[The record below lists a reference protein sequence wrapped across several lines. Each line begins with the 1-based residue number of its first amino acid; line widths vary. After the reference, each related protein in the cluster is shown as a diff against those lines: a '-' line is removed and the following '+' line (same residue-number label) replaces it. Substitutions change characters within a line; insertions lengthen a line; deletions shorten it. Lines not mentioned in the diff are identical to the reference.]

1 MIVHEYLKLFV
12 FRKKMVTYEYFMDKI
27 QDWEVSLLADSVTSG
42 YREEWEMTRWLV
54 YSIIQ
59 PNLKKSLRDKPMKEI
74 IPLPFDEDYYT
85 EEPDIEITQEQVG
98 MLRERAEFIG
108 DMLRSNKSKKTE
120 ETHGSKHT

>member
-1 MIVHEYLKLFV
+1 MKLFV

-59 PNLKKSLRDKPMKEI
+59 PNLKKGMRDKPMKEI
-74 IPLPFDEDYYT
+74 IPLPFDEEDT
-85 EEPDIEITQEQVG
+85 EEQDIEITNEQINI
-98 MLRERAEFIG
+98 LKR
-108 DMLRSNKSKKTE
+108 RSEALSKKIKE
-120 ETHGSKHT
+120 KHGIKHA

>member
-12 FRKKMVTYEYFMDKI
+12 FRKKMITYEYFMDEM
-27 QDWEVSLLADSVTSG
+27 QDWEVSLLADSVSAG

-85 EEPDIEITQEQVG
+85 EEPDIEITQEQINI
-98 MLRERAEFIG
+98 LKR
-108 DMLRSNKSKKTE
+108 RSEALSKKIK

>member
-59 PNLKKSLRDKPMKEI
+59 PNLKKGMRDKPMKEI
-74 IPLPFDEDYYT
+74 IPLPFDEEYNT
-85 EEPDIEITQEQVG
+85 EEQDIEITNEQINI
-98 MLRERAEFIG
+98 LKR
-108 DMLRSNKSKKTE
+108 RSEALSKKIKE
-120 ETHGSKHT
+120 KHGIKHA